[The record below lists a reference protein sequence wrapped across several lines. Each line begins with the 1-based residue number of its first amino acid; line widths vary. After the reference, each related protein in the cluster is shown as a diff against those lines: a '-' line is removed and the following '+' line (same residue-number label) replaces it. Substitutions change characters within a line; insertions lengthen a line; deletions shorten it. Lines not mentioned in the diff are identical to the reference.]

1 MPVPTTKTLF
11 EFDRL
16 IGNDAYS
23 LLNSRA
29 EWLTSIEVASRRLT
43 YGSNQ
48 AGQEDRFHFIK
59 ELATKLASPLV
70 ITLIIVAG
78 FSYFF
83 GEKISAIIVIIMALV
98 GVILSFLQEFKA
110 QKTAQKLQQLVHIST
125 TVIRDGKKL
134 KIPFLRGL

>member
-1 MPVPTTKTLF
+1 
-11 EFDRL
+11 
-16 IGNDAYS
+16 
-23 LLNSRA
+23 
-29 EWLTSIEVASRRLT
+29 
-43 YGSNQ
+43 
-48 AGQEDRFHFIK
+48 
-59 ELATKLASPLV
+59 
-70 ITLIIVAG
+70 VAG